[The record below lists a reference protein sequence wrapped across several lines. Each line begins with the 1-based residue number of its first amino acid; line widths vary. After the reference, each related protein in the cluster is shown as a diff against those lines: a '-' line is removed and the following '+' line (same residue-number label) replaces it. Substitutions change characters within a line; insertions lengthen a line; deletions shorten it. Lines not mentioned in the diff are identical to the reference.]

1 MKKIVLLRHGES
13 QWNKENR
20 FTGWT
25 DVDLSEKGVAEAEKA
40 GDALRD
46 AGFAFGMAYTS
57 KDWSQD
63 NDGCTHLADIL
74 VWSFLRY
81 ITSRINL
88 DNMSFLIK
96 VHLGIQTSNHLIHGE
111 NI

>member
-46 AGFAFGMAYTS
+46 AGFAFGMGVERITNLKYRV
-57 KDWSQD
+57 
-63 NDGCTHLADIL
+63 NDLRLFSENDTR
-74 VWSFLRY
+74 FLRE
-81 ITSRINL
+81 
-88 DNMSFLIK
+88 FE
-96 VHLGIQTSNHLIHGE
+96 GA
-111 NI
+111 